1 MGARKQFVL
10 ASVGVLGLLGTA
22 CGTSSGTPAASH
34 SGAPYSATFS
44 WGKFT
49 LSSAIATKVDKKQ
62 ALNFVLS
69 FQTLATVG
77 APVNLLAGMRQAA
90 KDVKTQYGVDVN
102 VKLIG
107 PANTDPVAQISQV
120 QQAISAGQVD
130 CLAVEPVTPDAFVRV
145 IDQAVAGGVP
155 AYTVNTDSP
164 SSHRFAYNGANDS
177 FPPQGQFQMG
187 QVSGQYTIQWLK
199 DHNITPKVAALVTG
213 DTTAP
218 WAQGRMQGWVDT
230 MKAALPSLQF
240 VGTPTNALSTGY
252 DPAGIYSQAAA
263 FMNGHPTVDLYF
275 DSDWGAKTIGKLIT
289 DRGLKGKI
297 TTIGYNVDT
306 TYLDEVTSGDVMATV
321 DQRYDLQSFGFVKGC
336 ADFLLKGTVPS
347 SGFAYVQ
354 PTVVTPT
361 NVADV
366 KTRLAQEIALGS

>member
-1 MGARKQFVL
+1 MGARKGFVV
-10 ASVGVLGLLGTA
+10 ASVAILGLLGTA
-22 CGTSSGTPAASH
+22 CGSSSGTTGASH
-34 SGAPYSATFS
+34 SGAPYSAKFS
-44 WGKFT
+44 WGNFT
-49 LSSAIATKVDKKQ
+49 LSAAVASKVDKKQ

-90 KDVKTQYGVDVN
+90 ADVKSQYGVTVN

-107 PANTDPVAQISQV
+107 PATTDPVAQISQV
-120 QQAISAGQVD
+120 QQAIAAGQVD

-145 IDQAVAGGVP
+145 INQAIDGGIP

-164 SSHRFAYNGANDS
+164 DSHRFAYNGANDS
-177 FPPQGQFQMG
+177 FPPKGAYQMG

-199 DHNITPKVAALVTG
+199 DHNVTPHVAALVTG

-218 WAQGRMQGWVDT
+218 WAQGRMQGWMDT
-230 MKAALPSLQF
+230 MKQALPDLQF
-240 VGTPTNALSTGY
+240 VGTPTNALTTGY
-252 DPAGIYSQAAA
+252 DPTDIYAKAAA
-263 FMNGHPTVDLYF
+263 FMNGHPNVDLYF
-275 DSDWGAKTIGKLIT
+275 DSDWGAKTIGKLIK
-289 DRGLKGKI
+289 DRGLKGRI
-297 TTIGYNVDT
+297 NTIGYNVDT

-321 DQRYDLQSFGFVKGC
+321 DQRYDEQSFGFVKGC
-336 ADFLLKGTVPS
+336 AAFLLKGTVPPDQY
-347 SGFAYVQ
+347 AYVQ

-366 KTRLAQEIALGS
+366 KARLAQEIALGS

>member
-1 MGARKQFVL
+1 MGARKPFVL
-10 ASVGVLGLLGTA
+10 VSMAVLGLLGTA
-22 CGTSSGTPAASH
+22 CGSTSSPPAASRT
-34 SGAPYSATFS
+34 GAPYTANFS

-49 LSSAIATKVDKKQ
+49 LASTVADKVDKKQ
-62 ALNFVLS
+62 PLNFVLS

-90 KDVKTQYGVDVN
+90 ADVKTQYGVTVN
-102 VKLIG
+102 VRLIG
-107 PANTDPVAQISQV
+107 PPNTDPVAQISQI

-130 CLAVEPVTPDAFVRV
+130 CLAVEPVTPDAFVRAINQA
-145 IDQAVAGGVP
+145 IDGGIP

-164 SSHRFAYNGANDS
+164 GSHRFAYSGANDS
-177 FPPQGQFQMG
+177 FPPTGQYQMG

-199 DHNITPKVAALVTG
+199 DHNVTPKVAALVTG

-218 WAQGRMQGWVDT
+218 WAQGRMQGWMDT
-230 MKAALPSLQF
+230 MKAAFPSLQF

-252 DPAGIYSQAAA
+252 DPAGIYSQVAA
-263 FMNGHPTVDLYF
+263 FMNGHPNVDLYF

-297 TTIGYNVDT
+297 NTIGYNVDT

-321 DQRYDLQSFGFVKGC
+321 DQRFDEQSAGFVTGC
-336 ADFLLKGTVPS
+336 AQFLLKGTVP
-347 SGFAYVQ
+347 GPFAYVQ
-354 PTVVTPT
+354 PTVVTQS
-361 NVADV
+361 NVGDV
-366 KTRLAQEIALGS
+366 KARLAKEIQLGA

>member
-1 MGARKQFVL
+1 MGARKEFTL
-10 ASVGVLGLLGTA
+10 ASMAVLGLLGTA
-22 CGTSSGTPAASH
+22 CGTSSTPPAATH
-34 SGAPYSATFS
+34 SGAPYTANLS

-49 LSSAIATKVDKKQ
+49 LASSIADKIDKKQ
-62 ALNFVLS
+62 PLNFVLS

-90 KDVKTQYGVDVN
+90 NDAKTQYGVTVN

-120 QQAISAGQVD
+120 QQAIAAGQVD

-145 IDQAVAGGVP
+145 INQAVDGGVP
-155 AYTVNTDSP
+155 SYTVNTDSP
-164 SSHRFAYNGANDS
+164 DSHRFAYNGANDS
-177 FPPQGQFQMG
+177 FPPKGAYQMG
-187 QVSGQYTIQWLK
+187 QVAGQYSIQWLK
-199 DHNITPKVAALVTG
+199 DHSVTPKVAALVTG

-218 WAQGRMQGWVDT
+218 WAQGRMQGWMDT
-230 MKAALPSLQF
+230 MKAQFPDLQF

-252 DPAGIYSQAAA
+252 DPAGIYSQVAA
-263 FMNGHPTVDLYF
+263 FMNGHPSVDLYF
-275 DSDWGAKTIGKLIT
+275 DSDWGAKTIGKLIK

-297 TTIGYNVDT
+297 NTIGYNVDT

-321 DQRYDLQSFGFVKGC
+321 DQRYDEQSAGFVKGC
-336 ADFLLKGTVPS
+336 AAFLLKGAVPPDQY
-347 SGFAYVQ
+347 AYVQ
-354 PTVVTPT
+354 PTVVTPA

-366 KTRLAQEIALGS
+366 KARLAQEIQLGS

>member
-1 MGARKQFVL
+1 MGARKAFVVS
-10 ASVGVLGLLGTA
+10 AVATLGLLGAA
-22 CGTSSGTPAASH
+22 CGSSNGTTAASA
-34 SGAPYSATFS
+34 SGAPYSANLS

-49 LSSAIATKVDKKQ
+49 LSSAIASKIANKS

-77 APVNLLAGMRQAA
+77 APVNLLAGMREAA
-90 KDVKTQYGVDVN
+90 NDVKTQYGVTVN

-107 PANTDPVAQISQV
+107 PATTDPVAQIAQV
-120 QQAISAGQVD
+120 QQAIAAGQVD

-145 IDQAVAGGVP
+145 INQAVDGGVP
-155 AYTVNTDSP
+155 TYTVNTDSP
-164 SSHRFAYNGANDS
+164 ASHRFAYSGANDS
-177 FPPQGQFQMG
+177 FPPAGAYQMG
-187 QVSGQYTIQWLK
+187 QVSGQYSIQWLK
-199 DHNITPKVAALVTG
+199 DHNVTPHMAALVTG

-218 WAQGRMQGWVDT
+218 WAQGRMQGWMDT
-230 MKAALPSLQF
+230 MKAAFPDLQF

-252 DPAGIYSQAAA
+252 DPAGIYSQVAA
-263 FMNGHPTVDLYF
+263 FMNGHPSVDLYF

-297 TTIGYNVDT
+297 NTIGYNVDT
-306 TYLDEVTSGDVMATV
+306 TYLDEVANGDVMATV
-321 DQRYDLQSFGFVKGC
+321 DQRYDEQSAGFVRGC
-336 ADFLLKGTVPS
+336 ASFLLKGVVP
-347 SGFAYVQ
+347 GPFAYIQ

-366 KTRLAQEIALGS
+366 KARLAQEITLGA

>member
-1 MGARKQFVL
+1 MGVRKQFVL
-10 ASVGVLGLLGTA
+10 ASVAVLGLLGTA
-22 CGTSSGTPAASH
+22 CGTSTTTGTSH
-34 SGAPYSATFS
+34 SCAPYSPKFD
-44 WGKFT
+44 WGTFT
-49 LSSAIATKVDKKQ
+49 LSSAIASKVDKKS
-62 ALNFVLS
+62 ALNFTLS

-90 KDVKTQYGVDVN
+90 KDVKTQYGVEVN

-145 IDQAVAGGVP
+145 INQAIDGGVP
-155 AYTVNTDSP
+155 SYTVNTDSP

-177 FPPQGQFQMG
+177 FPPQGQHPMG
-187 QVSGQYTIQWLK
+187 QVAGQYTIQWLH
-199 DHNITPKVAALVTG
+199 DHNVTPKVAALVTG
-213 DTTAP
+213 DTTAS
-218 WAQGRMQGWVDT
+218 WAQGRMQGWMDT
-230 MKAALPSLQF
+230 MKAAFPSLQF
-240 VGTPTNALSTGY
+240 VGTPTNALTTGY
-252 DPAGIYSQAAA
+252 DPAAIYPAVAA
-263 FMNGHPTVDLYF
+263 FMNGHPNVDLYF

-289 DRGLKGKI
+289 DRGMKGKI
-297 TTIGYNVDT
+297 NTIGYNVDT

-321 DQRYDLQSFGFVKGC
+321 DQRYDEQSYGFVKGC
-336 ADFLLKGTVPS
+336 ADFLLKGTIPS

-366 KTRLAQEIALGS
+366 KTRLAQEIQLGS